1 MDYRIFLLTFSAL
14 AFGTG
19 AYVFTGFL
27 EPMAEELGQSV
38 GAVGQLQTI
47 FVVSAALAGP
57 PLAHLTRVMDRRH
70 ILLIALGC
78 VALFSLLAG
87 LVNSFSTLM
96 LLRALSGVAGGLV
109 MPAATAA
116 ATSFAAPEKRGSAI
130 AMVIGGMT
138 LAFLL
143 GIPIGSLVGG
153 LFGWRATFY
162 FAGLIALLAFLA
174 VALLLRP
181 IPAAPVPEGER
192 PDWGTILPLVSCTLV
207 SFTATMTLV
216 SYIGPVLKLS
226 AGVEGGAVAAYQTFI
241 GVGAVL
247 ALFVGG
253 KLANLGAGRS
263 VVIGIM
269 LLVCCALGLHWL
281 EMLGGAPV
289 GWPTRI
295 VVTFAIMLN
304 AFALFSLM
312 PIVQSRL
319 ITAAGPSAAPVAL
332 AINGSAN
339 YLGQGLGAAHGG
351 LVISQLSLTATAP
364 AGMLVALAGVLVAV
378 WAFREA

>member
-27 EPMAEELGQSV
+27 EPMARELGQSV
-38 GAVGQLQTI
+38 GAVGQLQTV

-57 PLAHLTRVMDRRH
+57 PLAHLMRRMDRRH
-70 ILLIALGC
+70 ILLIAL
-78 VALFSLLAG
+78 ALVSAFSFLAG
-87 LVNSFSTLM
+87 LVESFSTL
-96 LLRALSGVAGGLV
+96 LALRALSGIAGGLV

-116 ATSFAAPEKRGSAI
+116 ATTLVPPHQRGSAI
-130 AMVIGGMT
+130 ALVIGGMT
-138 LAFLL
+138 LAFLM
-143 GIPIGSLVGG
+143 GIPLGSLVGG
-153 LFGWRATFY
+153 AFGWRATFY
-162 FAGLIALLAFLA
+162 FAGVIALAAFLA
-174 VALLLRP
+174 VTFLLRP

-216 SYIGPVLKLS
+216 SYIGPVLKIS
-226 AGVEGGAVAAYQTFI
+226 AGVEGGAVAGYQTFI

-253 KLANLGAGRS
+253 RLANLGAGRT

-269 LLVCCALGLHWL
+269 LLICCAQGLHWL
-281 EMLGGAPV
+281 ELLGGTPA
-289 GWPTRI
+289 GWPTWV

-304 AFALFSLM
+304 AFALFALM

-319 ITAAGPSAAPVAL
+319 IAAAGPSAAPVAL

-351 LVISQLSLTATAP
+351 LVISQFGLIATAP
-364 AGMLVALAGVLVAV
+364 AGMLVALAGVLVAL
-378 WAFREA
+378 WALRAS